1 MLEQVRAQPRAGAE
15 AAPREV
21 DRALPKGEGKGLRE
35 RTFVMV
41 KPDGVAKGLTDEIVA
56 RIERAGLK
64 IVSTRR
70 MKLDRGLAAE
80 LYSVHRGKDFFERL
94 VEHVLSGEVV
104 VMLVEGENAIARM
117 RELSGATDPAKAT
130 KGTIRGDFGSSI
142 TENVIHAADSAES
155 AEQEMRIFFEK
166 SEILSSEP
174 SKQG

>member
-1 MLEQVRAQPRAGAE
+1 M
-15 AAPREV
+15 
-21 DRALPKGEGKGLRE
+21 RE

-64 IVSTRR
+64 IVSMSR
-70 MKLDRGLAAE
+70 MRLDRGLAEE
-80 LYSVHRGKDFFERL
+80 LYSVHLGKDFFERL

-104 VMLVEGENAIARM
+104 VMLVEGERAILRM
-117 RELSGATDPAKAT
+117 RELMGATDPAKAA

-155 AEQEMRIFFEK
+155 AGRELPLFFK
-166 SEILSSEP
+166 I
-174 SKQG
+174 

>member
-1 MLEQVRAQPRAGAE
+1 MLEQVRAQPKAGAE

-56 RIERAGLK
+56 WIERADLK
-64 IVSTRR
+64 IVSKHG
-70 MKLDRGLAAE
+70 MKLGRKLAEE

-104 VMLVEGENAIARM
+104 VMLVEGENVITRM
-117 RELSGATDPAKAT
+117 RELMGATDPAKAA

-142 TENVIHAADSAES
+142 TENIIHAADSAES
-155 AEQEMRIFFEK
+155 AERELPLFF
-166 SEILSSEP
+166 
-174 SKQG
+174 